1 MKITLAAV
9 ATSALLAVAE
19 AGNPYPTVT
28 AHGMGDSCFNEGMQE
43 ITEIVGNT
51 TGNYAVCIPTGNN
64 EVSDTM
70 NGFLMTMDHN
80 VDAFAERIAKDPKLA
95 NAPYINCV
103 GFSQGNSLCRG
114 YIHKYNNPP
123 VANFLSVH
131 GTVSGVAGFPNCNP
145 SGLLG
150 PVCKQLADLCGD
162 AAYNPV
168 TQNILF
174 QVDYYRDPL
183 RVNTSA
189 YKKYSQI
196 AQWNNEGD
204 AVNQV
209 RFVVPLLFRLLSTL
223 SWSGCCC

>member
-1 MKITLAAV
+1 
-9 ATSALLAVAE
+9 
-19 AGNPYPTVT
+19 
-28 AHGMGDSCFNEGMQE
+28 MGDSCFNEGMKE

-51 TGNYAVCIPTGNN
+51 TGNYATCIPTGNN

-70 NGFLMTMDHN
+70 NGFLMTMNHN

-150 PVCKQLADLCGD
+150 PVCAGFQGKLAGS
-162 AAYNPV
+162 P
-168 TQNILF
+168 TPENIKYEE
-174 QVDYYRDPL
+174 DS
-183 RVNTSA
+183 SA
-189 YKKYSQI
+189 
-196 AQWNNEGD
+196 
-204 AVNQV
+204 
-209 RFVVPLLFRLLSTL
+209 
-223 SWSGCCC
+223 